1 MGGATVRW
9 APGKE
14 GWRLAGAAAISVR
27 PMGGLRFALGLSE
40 DLVRYSVSLI
50 VPFYMV
56 LGFSL
61 YLHMPVTTSPQL
73 STVSVTIVCV
83 RVFVSN
89 FFVVCSRVRPVL
101 G

>member
-14 GWRLAGAAAISVR
+14 GWRMAGAAAISVR

-40 DLVRYSVSLI
+40 DLALVRYSVSLI
-50 VPFYMV
+50 VQFYMV

-61 YLHMPVTTSPQL
+61 
-73 STVSVTIVCV
+73 
-83 RVFVSN
+83 
-89 FFVVCSRVRPVL
+89 
-101 G
+101 